1 VAVIVVV
8 VAVVPTIAAKRVLQR
23 VMLQPRPTIVA
34 HPRMNSL
41 SARLKHATKQAN
53 QATIAH
59 AVIATVA
66 AAVVTVAR
74 MGAMFVQIKSME

>member
-1 VAVIVVV
+1 
-8 VAVVPTIAAKRVLQR
+8 
-23 VMLQPRPTIVA
+23 
-34 HPRMNSL
+34 MNSL